1 MTDKLPSIDDFYEE
15 LPSKDEVIKEEKLPS
30 INEFVEEEEEEV
42 VEEKNKCK
50 EGEYFCNDE
59 QKCKPIPKGTKIRDD
74 GILVKESDLAEV
86 LNLINSVRN
95 DIPDIPEIKY
105 YDDELESLVKR
116 IEEIQGNIPE
126 VKYYDKEVEAICE
139 EIDDVKHNIANL
151 PEVKYYDEQLSGLE
165 KRLVNLK
172 ESIPEV
178 KYYEGDIQ
186 SLDEKI
192 DKVRSEIPN
201 FPKWV
206 NEVNEVPD
214 FSWIGKTFSVIDD
227 DFVKVGDNI
236 KDLRD
241 RFDAD
246 FHDLSENLDTKD
258 FEQRV
263 NIDEVKE
270 DIRQTKERIFKEL
283 KEAAIKIWS
292 HHDMFKDDDRKL
304 KKQIFS
310 KLNETKQKIE
320 KQILESRT
328 RSYEENKE
336 LSNYFNGLQKEI
348 SNLPEVKYYD
358 TPIRELKKGLSKLDE
373 KVDNKLQDTTFNIAE
388 LYKIVE
394 QLKETQ
400 QQLDESVTDVSVS
413 EEQIKEVT
421 KDFVKVEDLQKN
433 YKLFVQNVQQ
443 QMAAWGDGGEV
454 NLQYMDDITGISTN
468 IDAYDGM
475 YLKIDTSQTSGKNFK
490 FAELN
495 VGAGGTWAVGDAGIS
510 TTKNVGIGTTARS
523 DFKLYVSTGS
533 TADTV
538 AYFDGHISVGGSV
551 YSREVVDIES
561 VGIITGLSDLDIR
574 GNAKIVGITTLG
586 SGADGG
592 SVTVGVGNTALLV
605 QGDSRV
611 LGILTVGSG
620 SVTIDGTTNTINI
633 GDEDV
638 TITNSAITIGSGVT
652 ISASASG
659 INSAPNVLYVAKDG
673 LDTNNGTS
681 IDNAFL
687 TIKAAVGIATSE
699 TTVKVLSGTY
709 VEDNPITLPAF
720 CSVVGDDLR
729 TVKVLPNNSTQDIFH
744 VNKGTKLANMTF
756 SGHLAPSAAVAFP
769 TAGATNVGGGK
780 WKGPYVQNCTSDTT
794 TGTGIR
800 IDGNLAVKTKSMN
813 VDAFTQ
819 YNQGGV
825 GVAVTNEGY
834 AQLVSVF
841 TICCD
846 QAITAHKGGQADV
859 ANSNCS
865 FGTFGLVADGIGSQ
879 QFTGIVTAEAD
890 AAQDNIIINVGA
902 GTTRP
907 YDGQV
912 VFFDKLYKSVE
923 TVSVGSGGTGYTSTP
938 TVTIDAPTG
947 PNGETATAFATVE
960 NESVASITII
970 SSGSQYEVTPTV
982 TIAAPNVGINTATA
996 TASMDDLYYTINSST
1011 PVSSGIATLTLA
1023 ENLINTV
1030 GVGSTAFFFQ
1040 QSKIVASS
1048 HTFEYIGSGN
1058 TITLA
1063 TPKRGGVTVQE
1074 NEVVTTNGGNVVY
1087 TSTDQSGNF
1096 RIGDD
1101 LQINQTTG
1109 TISGRSF
1116 SKSLFSEMTPF
1127 ILALS

>member
-30 INEFVEEEEEEV
+30 INEFVEKEEEEV
-42 VEEKNKCK
+42 VEEENKCK

-59 QKCKPIPKGTKIRDD
+59 KKCKPIPKGTKVRDD

-95 DIPDIPEIKY
+95 DIPEIPEIKY
-105 YDDELESLVKR
+105 YDNELEILVQR

-139 EIDDVKHNIANL
+139 EIDSVKYNIANL

-165 KRLVNLK
+165 KKLVDLK

-206 NEVNEVPD
+206 NQVNEVPD

-246 FHDLSENLDTKD
+246 FQDLSESLDTKD

-263 NIDEVKE
+263 NLDEVKK
-270 DIRQTKERIFKEL
+270 DIKETKERIFKEL

-292 HHDMFKDDDRKL
+292 QHDMFKDDDRKL

-320 KQILESRT
+320 KQILDSRT
-328 RSYEENKE
+328 KSYQENKE

-373 KVDNKLQDTTFNIAE
+373 KVDSKLQDTTFNISE
-388 LYKIVE
+388 LYKIVDK
-394 QLKETQ
+394 LKETQ
-400 QQLDESVTDVSVS
+400 KQLDESVTDASIS
-413 EEQIKEVT
+413 EQQIKEVT
-421 KDFVKVEDLQKN
+421 KDFVTVEDLQKN

-475 YLKIDTSQTSGKNFK
+475 YLKIDTSQSSGKKFK

-495 VGAGGTWAVGDAGIS
+495 VGAGGTWAVGDAGIH

-879 QFTGIVTAEAD
+879 QFTGIVTAEAES
-890 AAQDNIIINVGA
+890 AQDNVIVNVGA

-912 VFFDKLYKSVE
+912 VFFDRLYQSVE
-923 TVSVGSGGTGYTSTP
+923 TISVGSGGTGYTSTP

-960 NESVASITII
+960 NESIASVTII
-970 SSGSQYEVTPTV
+970 SSGSQYEETPTV
-982 TIAAPNVGINTATA
+982 TIGSPNVGVNTATA

>member
-59 QKCKPIPKGTKIRDD
+59 QKCKPIPKGTKVRDD

-95 DIPDIPEIKY
+95 DIPEIPEIKY
-105 YDDELESLVKR
+105 YDNELESLVQR
-116 IEEIQGNIPE
+116 IEEIKENIPE
-126 VKYYDKEVEAICE
+126 VRYYDKEVEVICE
-139 EIDDVKHNIANL
+139 EIDNVKHNIANL

-165 KRLVNLK
+165 KKLVDLK
-172 ESIPEV
+172 ESLPEV
-178 KYYEGDIQ
+178 KYYDGDIQ
-186 SLDEKI
+186 SLDAKI
-192 DKVRSEIPN
+192 DKIRSEIPN

-320 KQILESRT
+320 NQILESRT

-400 QQLDESVTDVSVS
+400 QQLDESVTDASVS

-468 IDAYDGM
+468 INAYDGM
-475 YLKIDTSQTSGKNFK
+475 YLQIDTSQSSGKKFK
-490 FAELN
+490 FSS
-495 VGAGGTWAVGDAGIS
+495 VSAGSTIWESDGVGIS
-510 TTKNVGIGTTARS
+510 TLGSVGIGTTARS
-523 DFKLYVSTGS
+523 DFKLYVGTGS

-538 AYFDGHISVGGSV
+538 AYFDGNISVAGSTF
-551 YSREVVDIES
+551 SREVVEIES
-561 VGIITGLSDLDIR
+561 LGIITATKGVDVISGGVDITA
-574 GNAKIVGITTLG
+574 GGINV
-586 SGADGG
+586 AA
-592 SVTVGVGNTALLV
+592 GVGTFGLVKPQDVLVSNASTITGRLTAQDVLV
-605 QGDSRV
+605 SGGATVSGNMNV
-611 LGILTVGSG
+611 VGILTVGSS
-620 SVTIDGTTNTINI
+620 SVTINGTTNT
-633 GDEDV
+633 
-638 TITNSAITIGSGVT
+638 
-652 ISASASG
+652 
-659 INSAPNVLYVAKDG
+659 
-673 LDTNNGTS
+673 
-681 IDNAFL
+681 
-687 TIKAAVGIATSE
+687 
-699 TTVKVLSGTY
+699 
-709 VEDNPITLPAF
+709 
-720 CSVVGDDLR
+720 
-729 TVKVLPNNSTQDIFH
+729 
-744 VNKGTKLANMTF
+744 
-756 SGHLAPSAAVAFP
+756 
-769 TAGATNVGGGK
+769 
-780 WKGPYVQNCTSDTT
+780 
-794 TGTGIR
+794 
-800 IDGNLAVKTKSMN
+800 
-813 VDAFTQ
+813 
-819 YNQGGV
+819 
-825 GVAVTNEGY
+825 
-834 AQLVSVF
+834 
-841 TICCD
+841 
-846 QAITAHKGGQADV
+846 
-859 ANSNCS
+859 
-865 FGTFGLVADGIGSQ
+865 
-879 QFTGIVTAEAD
+879 VTAD
-890 AAQDNIIINVGA
+890 S
-902 GTTRP
+902 
-907 YDGQV
+907 Y
-912 VFFDKLYKSVE
+912 
-923 TVSVGSGGTGYTSTP
+923 
-938 TVTIDAPTG
+938 
-947 PNGETATAFATVE
+947 
-960 NESVASITII
+960 
-970 SSGSQYEVTPTV
+970 
-982 TIAAPNVGINTATA
+982 
-996 TASMDDLYYTINSST
+996 
-1011 PVSSGIATLTLA
+1011 
-1023 ENLINTV
+1023 TV
-1030 GVGSTAFFFQ
+1030 GVG
-1040 QSKIVASS
+1040 
-1048 HTFEYIGSGN
+1048 G
-1058 TITLA
+1058 
-1063 TPKRGGVTVQE
+1063 
-1074 NEVVTTNGGNVVY
+1074 TN
-1087 TSTDQSGNF
+1087 
-1096 RIGDD
+1096 
-1101 LQINQTTG
+1101 
-1109 TISGRSF
+1109 
-1116 SKSLFSEMTPF
+1116 LFSAIEGKTS
-1127 ILALS
+1127 IGLVLALS

>member
-59 QKCKPIPKGTKIRDD
+59 QKCKPIPKGTKVRDD

-151 PEVKYYDEQLSGLE
+151 PEVKYYDEQLSELE